1 MGTEDSRGNKPRK
14 GNGAERFSDRNQSEE
29 NVLRCFTELL
39 DGMRRLS
46 QRVKETSH
54 TQKKLDMSLGRGI
67 IVIYTAG
74 LSRKHY
80 FSLHDPENTD
90 KDLSKILT

>member
-1 MGTEDSRGNKPRK
+1 
-14 GNGAERFSDRNQSEE
+14 
-29 NVLRCFTELL
+29 
-39 DGMRRLS
+39 
-46 QRVKETSH
+46 
-54 TQKKLDMSLGRGI
+54 MSLGRGI

-74 LSRKHY
+74 ISRKHY